1 MVLTASTVDFQFCA
15 PIHEEVKNLGATV
28 GSHGLMTKRI
38 LTGLVLLGILVAAAG
53 CHTVRGIGRDLS
65 EVGDAIT
72 EAAGGRP

>member
-1 MVLTASTVDFQFCA
+1 
-15 PIHEEVKNLGATV
+15 
-28 GSHGLMTKRI
+28 MTKRI

-65 EVGDAIT
+65 EAGDAIT